1 MVHMNIHLIFFL
13 RRQIIGGVSS
23 ALAYTIILKHA
34 GELAW
39 QGIDKYGNLKESVA
53 L

>member
-1 MVHMNIHLIFFL
+1 M
-13 RRQIIGGVSS
+13 
-23 ALAYTIILKHA
+23 LKHA